1 MREALFVKQSSE
13 RWKEYENLSNAD
25 PDTLADSFI
34 QITDDLAYARTFFP
48 KSNTTQYL
56 NGIAATFHQS
66 IYRNRKE
73 KTNRFFT
80 FWKQELPLIFFE
92 QRKII
97 LYSLVFFLV
106 FCMMGALSAKYD
118 NAFIRLIL
126 GDNYVNM
133 TNENISKGDPFGVY
147 KQEGEF
153 YMFFSIAINNISVAL
168 LMFVMGIIFSAGS
181 LYMLLFNG
189 IMVGSF
195 QYYFFSR
202 GLGWQSVL
210 VVWCHGTLEM
220 SSIILA
226 GAAGII
232 MGNSFLFPKTYSRME
247 SLKKGAKDGLK
258 IAIGVVPIILTAAFF
273 EGFVTRHTEMPV
285 WISVAI
291 LVSSFC
297 FITWYVVIYPAILNQ
312 KINHNNQLNHEPA
325 N

>member
-66 IYRNRKE
+66 IYKNRKE

-106 FCMMGALSAKYD
+106 FCMMGAVSAKYD
-118 NAFIRLIL
+118 NAFLRLIL
-126 GDNYVNM
+126 GDGYVNM
-133 TNENISKGDPFGVY
+133 TNENIAKGDPFGVY
-147 KQEGEF
+147 KQEGQF
-153 YMFFSIAINNISVAL
+153 YMFFSIAIHNISVEL
-168 LMFVMGIIFSAGS
+168 LMFVMGIVFSAGS

-220 SSIILA
+220 SSMILA

-232 MGNSFLFPKTYSRME
+232 MGNSFLFPKTFSRME
-247 SLKKGAKDGLK
+247 SLKRGAKDGLK
-258 IAIGVVPIILTAAFF
+258 IAIGVVPIVITAAFF

-297 FITWYVVIYPAILNQ
+297 FIIWYVVIYPAILNQ

-325 N
+325 L